1 MTSTASVSLTPEE
14 REAGEQVIRRWPQ
27 QHIRDAARLPARE
40 QALIVLAAGLLDL
53 APGSPTDRDPI
64 EIP

>member
-1 MTSTASVSLTPEE
+1 MSTASVILTPEE
-14 REAGEQVIRRWPQ
+14 REAGERVIRRWPKRD
-27 QHIRDAARLPARE
+27 ILDAAKLSPRE
-40 QALIVLAAGLLDL
+40 QALLVLAAGLLDL